1 MKLIIENQRNICLS
15 QRAFKPGVLRND
27 KYCVLNKFYLF
38 VLILSSFLGFS
49 QTLSSNL
56 DKTTLALGEVAVF
69 KIQILDLNGKDVQ
82 IAARNELLPF
92 HFEMVNDSIAVQKDI
107 YLRSVKFAVFQEG
120 KFTIPEIEVK
130 VGDKILKTISYE
142 VEVINTAKKGD
153 QINDIMKNKEVRL
166 DVKDYWELY
175 KFYVLLALL
184 IIAII
189 VLIIGIVKYGRKR
202 KGSPAVTTNQTLK
215 DLEKLRKKNYIED
228 ENFRAFYVELIEI
241 SRAFIT
247 KQYQIPADVLL
258 TDDLITYMKS
268 TNAISQENE
277 KIVEDIFVRGDLV
290 KFAKTIPNQ
299 EIMSKDFSE
308 IRDFV
313 KRSTKDVEAE
323 NLRTLNS
330 GEQENFRNKNK

>member
-1 MKLIIENQRNICLS
+1 MQR
-15 QRAFKPGVLRND
+15 FKSYQL
-27 KYCVLNKFYLF
+27 YFF
-38 VLILSSFLGFS
+38 FFILSSFLGFS

-130 VGDKILKTISYE
+130 VGDKILKTIPYE

-202 KGSPAVTTNQTLK
+202 KSSPAVTTNQTLK

-277 KIVEDIFVRGDLV
+277 KIVEDIFLRGDLV

-330 GEQENFRNKNK
+330 GEQENFRDKNK

>member
-1 MKLIIENQRNICLS
+1 MPYRIFKIFFSFFILIS
-15 QRAFKPGVLRND
+15 T
-27 KYCVLNKFYLF
+27 LNL
-38 VLILSSFLGFS
+38 S

-69 KIQILDLNGKDVQ
+69 KIQIIDLQGKDVQ

-130 VGDKILKTISYE
+130 VGDKILKTIPYE

-189 VLIIGIVKYGRKR
+189 VLIYGIIKYGRKR
-202 KGSPAVTTNQTLK
+202 KDSPAVTTNQTLK

-277 KIVEDIFVRGDLV
+277 KIVEDIFLRGDLV

-299 EIMSKDFSE
+299 EIMSRDFTE
-308 IRDFV
+308 IREFV

-323 NLRTLNS
+323 NLRSMNN
-330 GEQENFRNKNK
+330 GEKENFRTKNP